1 MAAVAGDSWRPRRS
15 MMMLAAVELFEA
27 SSAAAG
33 ALGAVPAPTKGRML
47 FSPFF
52 VAGLV
57 KIVIFPFGGAQPI
70 SGGRGRNIRA

>member
-15 MMMLAAVELFEA
+15 MMILAAVELFEA
-27 SSAAAG
+27 SSAAG
-33 ALGAVPAPTKGRML
+33 ALGAEPAPTKGRML

-57 KIVIFPFGGAQPI
+57 KIVIFSFGGAQPI
-70 SGGRGRNIRA
+70 SGGRGRNIEA